1 MEGENMTELEIRAF
15 LTALQS
21 GSITSAAG
29 KLYVTQPALSKR
41 IQALE
46 NELGYRLI
54 RRGKGQRTIELTD
67 KGEAFVPV
75 AERYLE
81 LWKEAR
87 EIDRI
92 DQAGILR
99 VSAVNSVSTYLFPT
113 VCSCFMSEYPEYLLN
128 FSNYHSLEA
137 YGHVAEGRID
147 LALISDD
154 MEVKGVETVP
164 LFEEDMLLALGP
176 GTRYAQAVHPSQLN
190 VSDEIRLPWSPEY
203 DMWHDLHFKS
213 FRSARMVL
221 DQMSL
226 MEYFLGFRDIWAVV
240 PATAALKLREKLGI
254 EIRSLEEGPP
264 AQIIYYLKRKT
275 DRNGAA
281 EKFLAVMERELE
293 RIEKTGRHV
302 RRAAKRQQKSI
313 RE

>member
-1 MEGENMTELEIRAF
+1 MTELEIRAF
-15 LTALQS
+15 LTALKS

-29 KLYVTQPALSKR
+29 KLFVTQPALSKR

-54 RRGKGQRTIELTD
+54 KRGKGQRKIELTD

-87 EIDRI
+87 EIDRM
-92 DQAGILR
+92 DQARTLR
-99 VSAVNSVSTYLFPT
+99 VSAVNSISTYLFPT
-113 VCSCFMSEYPEYLLN
+113 VCSCFMEENPGYLLN

-137 YGHVAEGRID
+137 YGHVAEGQID

-154 MEVKGVETVP
+154 IEVKGVETVP

-176 GTRYAQAVHPSQLN
+176 GTRYAEAVHPSQLN
-190 VSDEIRLPWSPEY
+190 ASDEIRLPWSPEY
-203 DMWHDLHFKS
+203 DLWHDYRFKS
-213 FRSARMVL
+213 SACARMVL

-226 MEYFLGFRDIWAVV
+226 MEYFLGFRDVWAIV

-254 EIRSLEEGPP
+254 EIRPLEEGPP
-264 AQIIYYLKRKT
+264 AQIIYYLRRKT
-275 DRNGAA
+275 DRYGAA
-281 EKFLAVMERELE
+281 EKFLAVTERELE
-293 RIEKTGRHV
+293 RIEKASRHIRRIMV
-302 RRAAKRQQKSI
+302 R
-313 RE
+313 